1 MFQSGRIPL
10 WLKLFDHPEHLNKM
24 VVQYLIPNQF
34 IEKFKERG
42 KPTTLA
48 FLVGHK
54 DGDLITVS
62 HLIIPTQNEFRT
74 DVDRGNK

>member
-1 MFQSGRIPL
+1 
-10 WLKLFDHPEHLNKM
+10 M
-24 VVQYLIPNQF
+24 VVQYNVPNQV

-42 KPTTLA
+42 KNLA

-74 DVDRGNK
+74 DIDRGNFKNKLKL

>member
-1 MFQSGRIPL
+1 
-10 WLKLFDHPEHLNKM
+10 M
-24 VVQYLIPNQF
+24 VVQYNIPNEV

-42 KPTTLA
+42 KNLA

-62 HLIIPTQNEFRT
+62 HLIIPTQNEFRM
-74 DVDRGNK
+74 DVDQGNKYQTLEIIFSMKMHPIYNSYS

>member
-1 MFQSGRIPL
+1 
-10 WLKLFDHPEHLNKM
+10 M
-24 VVQYLIPNQF
+24 VVQYNVPNKV
-34 IEKFKERG
+34 IENFKERG
-42 KPTTLA
+42 KNLA

-74 DVDRGNK
+74 DIDGGKLFYISIILIT